1 MTRPIQGGWKRCSNP
16 HNDVAAVEPHLDFC
30 FEHAPSEYRRAWVER
45 DRELKAQ
52 MQKLI
57 DFYGEET
64 FNWIMREMPGALRLP
79 EDA

>member
-1 MTRPIQGGWKRCSNP
+1 MTKPIQGWKRCSNP
-16 HNDVAAVEPHLDFC
+16 HHDVPAVEPHLDFC
-30 FEHAPSEYRRAWVER
+30 FEHAPTEYRRAWVER

-57 DFYGEET
+57 DFYGEEV
-64 FNWIMREMPGALRLP
+64 FNWIRREMPGALRLP

>member
-1 MTRPIQGGWKRCSNP
+1 MTKPIQGWNRCSNP
-16 HNDVAAVEPHLDFC
+16 HHDVAAVEPHLDFC
-30 FEHAPSEYRRAWVER
+30 FEHAPPEYRRAWVER

-57 DFYGEET
+57 DYYGEET
-64 FNWIMREMPGALRLP
+64 FDWIRKNMPSALRLP